1 MKVAVAMSGGVDSSV
16 AAYLLKEKKYDICGV
31 TFKIKR
37 DGGFLDKIDSSCLS
51 NDDIDFARAIAER
64 LSIPYYVLNYGDNFR
79 RDVVDNFIR
88 VYREGG
94 TPNPCIDCNRYVKFG
109 ALLRECDNLGYDKI
123 ATGHYARIEKDVSSG
138 RYLLKRAKDAHKD
151 QTYVLYTLGQEQLA
165 KTLLPLGE
173 YTKDEIREIAHEN
186 GFENAKRQDSQDI
199 CFVPDGKYAE
209 FIEEYTGKKDE
220 IGDFVDSEG
229 NVLGPHKGIMHY
241 TIGQGKQLGIA
252 IGRKAFVTEID
263 PKTRRITLGDNDAL
277 YRRELVAGDVNIIV
291 ADRLDVKTRVTVKIR
306 YSAKEAPAFAFQD
319 EAGLLHIEF
328 DEPVR
333 AITKGQSVVMYD
345 GDIVVGGGKI
355 LG

>member
-16 AAYLLKEKKYDICGV
+16 AAYLLKEKQHDICGV

-37 DGGFLDKIDSSCLS
+37 DGGFIDRIDCTCLS
-51 NDDIDFARAIAER
+51 NDDVSLARSITER
-64 LSIPYYVLNYGDNFR
+64 LGIPHYVLNYGDNFR

-94 TPNPCIDCNRYVKFG
+94 TPNPCIDCNKYVKFG
-109 ALLRECDNLGYDKI
+109 ALLRECENLGCDKI
-123 ATGHYARIEKDVSSG
+123 ATGHYARIEYDESLG
-138 RYLLKRAKDAHKD
+138 RYLLKRAKDQGKD
-151 QTYVLYTLGQEQLA
+151 QTYVLYTLSQNQLA

-173 YTKDEIREIAHEN
+173 YSKEEIREIAHLN
-186 GFENAKRQDSQDI
+186 GFENAGRRDSQDI
-199 CFVPDGKYAE
+199 CFIPDGDYAG

-220 IGDFVDSEG
+220 IGDFVDCEG

-252 IGRKAFVTEID
+252 IGRKAFVTNID
-263 PKTRRITLGDNDAL
+263 PETRKITLGDNDAL
-277 YRRELVAGDVNIIV
+277 FKSELVAEDVNIIV

-306 YSAKEAPAFAFQD
+306 YSAKEVPAYAFQD

-355 LG
+355 V